1 MKGIMFTNDLAESLL
16 GFIHQFLLWI
26 GCSEGVADKLDGVIF
41 LILIVILAF
50 FISRLLYQI
59 SLHFIK
65 RVLKVKRIPL
75 LEMLVRKNALK
86 RVAYVLPPIMISA
99 LLQVV
104 FDQKSNWY
112 AFTAKV
118 TWLYFFIALLIA
130 FNVIIK
136 AVGDTA
142 MEQQKQSGK
151 GKPIRGLIQVVQVIV
166 TCMIVIS
173 IVSILINKS
182 PIAIYAGLGGFAAVL
197 MLIFKDSILGL
208 VAGVQLSQN
217 EMVHIGDWVVVPS
230 ANADGIVTDITL
242 NTVKIQNWDKSIVT
256 LPPYNLISNS
266 FKNWQGMQQSGGR
279 RIIKDIYLE
288 LDTIKPCTP
297 EFLERMKKFD
307 PDLKEFIEIKQKQ
320 AKEGTVVNT
329 ENPAGIVNGT
339 IETNAGLLRA
349 YMEIYLRRHPMIN
362 EKMTLMVRTLAPT
375 PNGIPFQLYCFSRN
389 KKWESYESISAELVE
404 HFVAAMPY
412 FDIRPF
418 QAIFAATEMK

>member
-1 MKGIMFTNDLAESLL
+1 MRRIMFTNDLAESLL
-16 GFIHQFLLWI
+16 DWIHQFLLMI
-26 GCSEGVADKLDGVIF
+26 GCSESLANKLDGVIF
-41 LILIVILAF
+41 LIFIVILAF
-50 FISRLLYQI
+50 FISWLLYKI
-59 SLHFIK
+59 SLKFIK
-65 RVLKVKRIPL
+65 RILKSKSIPL
-75 LEMLVRKNALK
+75 LETLVRENALK
-86 RVAYVLPPIMISA
+86 RVAYILPPIMISA

-104 FDQKSNWY
+104 FDQMSNWY
-112 AFTAKV
+112 TFTSKI

-142 MEQQKQSGK
+142 IERQKQSGR

-166 TCMIVIS
+166 TCMIIIS
-173 IVSILINKS
+173 IVAILINKS

-208 VAGVQLSQN
+208 VAGVQLTQN

-256 LPPYNLISNS
+256 LPPYNLISSS
-266 FKNWQGMQQSGGR
+266 FKNWQGMQESGGR

-288 LDTIKPCTP
+288 LETIKPCTP

-307 PDLKEFIEIKQKQ
+307 PELKQFIEIKQKQ
-320 AKEGTVVNT
+320 AKEGVVINT
-329 ENPAGIVNGT
+329 DNPAGVVNGT

-362 EKMTLMVRTLAPT
+362 KDMIIMVRTLAPT
-375 PNGIPFQLYCFSRN
+375 PNGIPLQLYCFSRN

-404 HFVAAMPY
+404 HFVAVMPY
-412 FDIRPF
+412 FDIHPF
-418 QAIFAATEMK
+418 QAIFAAPDIK